1 LHGEIGGVC
10 VMHFSRTGSSV
21 NLDRSEAVIDAPDP
35 TTFLESR
42 SLLGGLVMLRRF
54 ESRMVE
60 KQFGAMLS

>member
-1 LHGEIGGVC
+1 
-10 VMHFSRTGSSV
+10 MHFSRTGSSV